1 MSGIVPTLVGAKKWK
16 PDKEELEKEL
26 KKLGI
31 PKEEF
36 KLSKLANEI
45 YLDPCDP
52 VENVNITKYDLHS
65 PLSSLLSCVQIK
77 SRYLPTGHYLRP
89 HDMEFCL
96 VSTDFD
102 EEEIFEWFKRFR
114 KDCPN
119 GKLTRAQLR

>member
-1 MSGIVPTLVGAKKWK
+1 MSGILPILVGAKKWK

-52 VENVNITKYDLHS
+52 VENVNIIEYYIFS
-65 PLSSLLSCVQIK
+65 PLSSLLSSDQVPLPSHRPLLAA
-77 SRYLPTGHYLRP
+77 SRHGVLSGQHRL
-89 HDMEFCL
+89 
-96 VSTDFD
+96 
-102 EEEIFEWFKRFR
+102 
-114 KDCPN
+114 
-119 GKLTRAQLR
+119 

>member
-31 PKEEF
+31 PKEDF

-52 VENVNITKYDLHS
+52 VENVCITKYFFAIVLLLIMHGIYYGHKRAGVAT
-65 PLSSLLSCVQIK
+65 PL
-77 SRYLPTGHYLRP
+77 
-89 HDMEFCL
+89 
-96 VSTDFD
+96 
-102 EEEIFEWFKRFR
+102 
-114 KDCPN
+114 
-119 GKLTRAQLR
+119 RAQ

>member
-52 VENVNITKYDLHS
+52 VENVNTILPGYCSQLTSHL
-65 PLSSLLSCVQIK
+65 VQIK

>member
-1 MSGIVPTLVGAKKWK
+1 M
-16 PDKEELEKEL
+16 EKEL

-52 VENVNITKYDLHS
+52 VENVNTILPGYCSQLTSHL
-65 PLSSLLSCVQIK
+65 VQIK

-96 VSTDFD
+96 GSTDFD

-114 KDCPN
+114 NDCPN

>member
-26 KKLGI
+26 RKLGI

-52 VENVNITKYDLHS
+52 VENVTIILYQLLLFF
-65 PLSSLLSCVQIK
+65 PSS
-77 SRYLPTGHYLRP
+77 
-89 HDMEFCL
+89 
-96 VSTDFD
+96 
-102 EEEIFEWFKRFR
+102 
-114 KDCPN
+114 
-119 GKLTRAQLR
+119 

>member
-26 KKLGI
+26 RKLGI

-52 VENVNITKYDLHS
+52 VENVTIISY
-65 PLSSLLSCVQIK
+65 V
-77 SRYLPTGHYLRP
+77 PTIIVFPIIIISGFHARKGSIISA
-89 HDMEFCL
+89 L
-96 VSTDFD
+96 VTY
-102 EEEIFEWFKRFR
+102 E
-114 KDCPN
+114 
-119 GKLTRAQLR
+119 Q

>member
-1 MSGIVPTLVGAKKWK
+1 MCRVFDQYEINIEITKHRHSYLTAGIESPPELDYQEFGLWDAIYNLGLTQTGTVLFSLYFMSGIVPTLVGAKKWK

-52 VENVNITKYDLHS
+52 VENVNI
-65 PLSSLLSCVQIK
+65 IK
-77 SRYLPTGHYLRP
+77 
-89 HDMEFCL
+89 
-96 VSTDFD
+96 
-102 EEEIFEWFKRFR
+102 
-114 KDCPN
+114 
-119 GKLTRAQLR
+119 

>member
-1 MSGIVPTLVGAKKWK
+1 MRAK
-16 PDKEELEKEL
+16 PGYIDLQ
-26 KKLGI
+26 I
-31 PKEEF
+31 PSF
-36 KLSKLANEI
+36 F
-45 YLDPCDP
+45 
-52 VENVNITKYDLHS
+52 
-65 PLSSLLSCVQIK
+65 SSLLTSCLQIK

-96 VSTDFD
+96 GSTDFD

>member
-26 KKLGI
+26 RKLGI

-52 VENVNITKYDLHS
+52 VENVTI
-65 PLSSLLSCVQIK
+65 I
-77 SRYLPTGHYLRP
+77 LPTIINFPIIIINDKWIYYKRP
-89 HDMEFCL
+89 CDL
-96 VSTDFD
+96 
-102 EEEIFEWFKRFR
+102 
-114 KDCPN
+114 
-119 GKLTRAQLR
+119 

>member
-1 MSGIVPTLVGAKKWK
+1 MLSAKPGYISLQRLPFSSHCYFMSGIVPTLVGAKKWK

-52 VENVNITKYDLHS
+52 VENVNIIEYYIFS
-65 PLSSLLSCVQIK
+65 PLSSLLSSDQVPLPSHRPLLAA
-77 SRYLPTGHYLRP
+77 SRHGVLSGQHRL
-89 HDMEFCL
+89 
-96 VSTDFD
+96 
-102 EEEIFEWFKRFR
+102 
-114 KDCPN
+114 
-119 GKLTRAQLR
+119 

>member
-26 KKLGI
+26 RKLGI

-52 VENVNITKYDLHS
+52 VENVTIILYQLLLVINFPIIIISDKWIYYKRSCDL
-65 PLSSLLSCVQIK
+65 
-77 SRYLPTGHYLRP
+77 
-89 HDMEFCL
+89 
-96 VSTDFD
+96 
-102 EEEIFEWFKRFR
+102 
-114 KDCPN
+114 
-119 GKLTRAQLR
+119 